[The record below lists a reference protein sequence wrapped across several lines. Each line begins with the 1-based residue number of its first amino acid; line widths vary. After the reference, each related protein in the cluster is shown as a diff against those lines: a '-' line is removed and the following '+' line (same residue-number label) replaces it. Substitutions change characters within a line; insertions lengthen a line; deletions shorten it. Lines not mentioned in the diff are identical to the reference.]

1 MLIDYDGRIVT
12 LDRYNFCRE
21 SQLRNSE
28 INVTHDALF
37 FECSSIEKYIS
48 PYQKIG

>member
-1 MLIDYDGRIVT
+1 MLIDYDGGMAT
-12 LDRYNFCRE
+12 LDAHNSCRK

-37 FECSSIEKYIS
+37 FEFSCIMKFIS
-48 PYQKIG
+48 PYQKIA